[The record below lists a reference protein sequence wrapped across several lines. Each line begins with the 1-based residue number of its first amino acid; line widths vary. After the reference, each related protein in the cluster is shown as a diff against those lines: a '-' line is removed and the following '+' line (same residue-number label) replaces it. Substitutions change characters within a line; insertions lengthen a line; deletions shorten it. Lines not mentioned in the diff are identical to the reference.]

1 MADCVTFVDDLRTI
15 GACFALVQ
23 SATHRVETM
32 MGYLGLQDATRK
44 RRPNSQTPGE
54 WTGSKSVAI
63 PKVGLFVT
71 VSQKKWDKAR
81 GIIASLLDDFESETA
96 LPEFNLKELE
106 QKVGFLV
113 HLAMAYPLMLP
124 FLRGLYLT
132 MNSWRNGRDANGWKL
147 SGRAYTSMMSEM
159 RGAGTWTGPV
169 HSSKYRGPEK
179 VKAVLLL

>member
-1 MADCVTFVDDLRTI
+1 MTFVDDLRTI

-23 SATHRVETM
+23 CATHRVETM

-96 LPEFNLKELE
+96 LREFNLKELE

-169 HSSKYRGPEK
+169 HTPLSIEDRKR
-179 VKAVLLL
+179 